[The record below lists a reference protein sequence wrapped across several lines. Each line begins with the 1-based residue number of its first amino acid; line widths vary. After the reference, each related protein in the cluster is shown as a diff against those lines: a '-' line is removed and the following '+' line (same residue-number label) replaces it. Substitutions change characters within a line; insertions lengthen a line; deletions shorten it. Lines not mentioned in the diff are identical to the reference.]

1 MNKHSIVK
9 LHYGKTACNE
19 NVAKMTDLH
28 VSENDVTEKLQL
40 KIISKHIFLHLKYP
54 MYEYLKIK
62 TYLILQWI

>member
-19 NVAKMTDLH
+19 NVAKMTDL
-28 VSENDVTEKLQL
+28 SENDVMEKLQL

-62 TYLILQWI
+62 KLLTIAMNIK

>member
-1 MNKHSIVK
+1 LNKHSIVK
-9 LHYGKTACNE
+9 LHNGKKSCNE

-28 VSENDVTEKLQL
+28 VSENDVMEKLQL

-62 TYLILQWI
+62 TYLILQ